1 MIAGGHPLGALALP
15 RPNCTKD
22 LGHMADTALVTPP
35 RTSMYS
41 RILIRLAAPLFLTLL
56 FPVAV
61 GFHWPAP
68 ARWAILTTMTLSW
81 LGFAG
86 WMAYSQRRRSPEQT
100 KVMREQDQLLTELR
114 SFVSNEIDG
123 SRGEIERARELIRQ
137 AVSGLGGSF
146 EAMNRKSREQSQALA
161 RIVDR
166 AGSDG
171 GAGVDVARFAQHA
184 NSRMEQLVEALE
196 QVSGQS
202 STTVHHID
210 EMAQHLDGIFALLED
225 VKSIAD
231 QTNLLALNAAIE
243 AARAGEAGRG
253 FAVVAD
259 EVRNLSERSTTFN
272 EQIRKLAHSSKDA
285 IAKVRETVS
294 HMASRDMD
302 RSREA
307 RAEAASMLDNVAA
320 INRSLEEGMR
330 EISECGRAIDSSVA
344 DAVRALQFEDIAAQ
358 ALGGAHTHL
367 DRLTAIN
374 REAVGLQELLHR
386 NGGALDSELIAA
398 LQRVGARLREMRVE
412 WERPPH
418 KPVAQQNMGAGT
430 VELF

>member
-1 MIAGGHPLGALALP
+1 MACSDVVIVAKDKGGA
-15 RPNCTKD
+15 
-22 LGHMADTALVTPP
+22 ADTATVTLP
-35 RTSMYS
+35 RTPMYS
-41 RILIRLAAPLFLTLL
+41 RPLIRLAAPLALTLL
-56 FPVAV
+56 FPFAV
-61 GFHWPAP
+61 GFDWPASV
-68 ARWAILTTMTLSW
+68 RWAILVTMTLSW
-81 LGFAG
+81 LGFAA
-86 WMAYSQRRRSPEQT
+86 WVTYSQFRRNPDQIRIL
-100 KVMREQDQLLTELR
+100 REQDQLLNELR
-114 SFVSNEIDG
+114 TFVSNEVDG
-123 SRGEIERARELIRQ
+123 SRSEVERARELIRQ

-146 EAMNRKSREQSQALA
+146 ESMNRKSRQQSQALA

-166 AGSDG
+166 AGDDG
-171 GAGVDVARFAQHA
+171 SAGVDVARFAQHA
-184 NSRMEQLVEALE
+184 SSRMEQLVEALE

-202 STTVHHID
+202 TNTVHHID

-272 EQIRKLAHSSKDA
+272 EQIRKLAHSSKES

-294 HMASRDMD
+294 QLASRHMD

-307 RAEAASMLDNVAA
+307 RHESAAMLENVAQ
-320 INRSLEEGMR
+320 INASLGDGMR
-330 EISECGRAIDSSVA
+330 EISECARSIDGSVA
-344 DAVRALQFEDIAAQ
+344 EAVRALQFEDIATQ
-358 ALGGAHTHL
+358 TLSGIHTHL

-374 REAVGLQELLHR
+374 REATALQELLHR
-386 NGGALDSELIAA
+386 NGGVYDSDLVASLA
-398 LQRVGARLREMRVE
+398 KVSSRLRDMRVE

-418 KPVAQQNMGAGT
+418 KPVAQQGMGAGT

>member
-1 MIAGGHPLGALALP
+1 MHS
-15 RPNCTKD
+15 RP
-22 LGHMADTALVTPP
+22 
-35 RTSMYS
+35 
-41 RILIRLAAPLFLTLL
+41 LIRLAAPVALTLL
-56 FPVAV
+56 FPLAE
-61 GFHWPAP
+61 GLEWPASM
-68 ARWAILTTMTLSW
+68 RWAILVTMTLSW

-86 WMAYSQRRRSPEQT
+86 WSLWSEGRRHPDQARAL
-100 KVMREQDQLLTELR
+100 REQDQLLTELR
-114 SFVSNEIDG
+114 NFVSNEVDG
-123 SRGEIERARELIRQ
+123 SRAEVERARELIRQ
-137 AVSGLGGSF
+137 AVAGLGGSF
-146 EAMNRKSREQSQALA
+146 EAMNRKSRQQSQALA

-166 AGSDG
+166 AGDDG

-184 NSRMEQLVEALE
+184 SSRMEQLVEALE

-202 STTVHHID
+202 STTVHNID
-210 EMAQHLDGIFALLED
+210 EMAQHLDGIFSLLED

-272 EQIRKLAHSSKDA
+272 EQIRKLAHSSKES
-285 IAKVRETVS
+285 ISKVRETVS
-294 HMASRDMD
+294 HMASRHQD

-307 RAEAASMLDNVAA
+307 RHEAAAMLDNVAA
-320 INRSLEEGMR
+320 INASLGEGMR
-330 EISECGRAIDSSVA
+330 EISDCARAIDGSVA
-344 DAVRALQFEDIAAQ
+344 EAVRALQFEDIATQ
-358 ALGGAHTHL
+358 TLSGVHTHL

-374 REAVGLQELLHR
+374 REAVALQELLHR
-386 NGGALDSELIAA
+386 NGGVFDGDFLQA
-398 LQRVGARLREMRVE
+398 LQRVGSRLRDLRSE

-418 KPVAQQNMGAGT
+418 KPVSQQSMGAGT

>member
-1 MIAGGHPLGALALP
+1 
-15 RPNCTKD
+15 
-22 LGHMADTALVTPP
+22 
-35 RTSMYS
+35 MYS
-41 RILIRLAAPLFLTLL
+41 RTIIRLAAPLVLTLL
-56 FPVAV
+56 LPLAFALE
-61 GFHWPAP
+61 WPA
-68 ARWAILTTMTLSW
+68 ALRWAILTTMTLSW
-81 LGFAG
+81 LGHAWWSTRAPAG
-86 WMAYSQRRRSPEQT
+86 RSPEQARIL
-100 KVMREQDQLLTELR
+100 REQDQLLTELR
-114 SFVSNEIDG
+114 NFVSNEIDG
-123 SRGEIERARELIRQ
+123 SRSEVERARDLIRQ

-146 EAMNRKSREQSQALA
+146 EAMNRKSRQQSQALA

-166 AGSDG
+166 TGEDGSAGL
-171 GAGVDVARFAQHA
+171 DVARFAQHA
-184 NSRMEQLVEALE
+184 SHQMEQLVEALE

-202 STTVHHID
+202 SNTVQHID
-210 EMAQHLDGIFALLED
+210 QMAQHLDGIFALLED

-285 IAKVRETVS
+285 IAKVRETVT

-307 RAEAASMLDNVAA
+307 RMEAASMVDNVAQ
-320 INRSLEEGMR
+320 INASLGDGMR
-330 EISECGRAIDSSVA
+330 EVSECARSIDGSVA
-344 DAVRALQFEDIAAQ
+344 EAVRALQFEDIATQ
-358 ALGGAHTHL
+358 ALGGVHVHL
-367 DRLTAIN
+367 DRLTSIN
-374 REAVGLQELLHR
+374 REALALQELLHR
-386 NGGALDSELIAA
+386 HDGAADEEMVTA
-398 LQRVGARLREMRVE
+398 LARTGNRLRDLRSE

-418 KPVAQQNMGAGT
+418 KPVTQQSMGAGT

>member
-1 MIAGGHPLGALALP
+1 
-15 RPNCTKD
+15 
-22 LGHMADTALVTPP
+22 
-35 RTSMYS
+35 MYS
-41 RILIRLAAPLFLTLL
+41 RIAIRLAAPLALTFLLPL
-56 FPVAV
+56 AAALAWPSAAV
-61 GFHWPAP
+61 
-68 ARWAILTTMTLSW
+68 WAILTTMVLSW
-81 LGFAG
+81 LGFAY
-86 WMAYSQRRRSPEQT
+86 WAVHAQAQRSPEHARVL
-100 KVMREQDQLLTELR
+100 KEQDQLLNELR

-123 SRGEIERARELIRQ
+123 SRSEIERARELIRQ
-137 AVSGLGGSF
+137 AVAGLGDSF
-146 EAMNRKSREQSQALA
+146 DSMSRKSRQQSQALA
-161 RIVDR
+161 RVIDR
-166 AGSDG
+166 AGDEG
-171 GAGVDVARFAQHA
+171 GRGVDVARFAQQA
-184 NSRMEQLVEALE
+184 SQQMEQLVEALE

-202 STTVHHID
+202 STTVQHID
-210 EMAQHLDGIFALLED
+210 QMAQHLDGIFALLED

-307 RAEAASMLDNVAA
+307 RHEAAAMLDSVAA
-320 INRSLEEGMR
+320 INASLGDGMR
-330 EISECGRAIDSSVA
+330 EISDCGRAIDSSVA
-344 DAVRALQFEDIAAQ
+344 EAVRALQFEDIATQ

-367 DRLTAIN
+367 DRLGAIN
-374 REAVGLQELLHR
+374 REALALQELLHR
-386 NGGALDSELIAA
+386 NGGVFDDELVTA
-398 LQRVGARLREMRVE
+398 LQRTGSRLREMRNE

-418 KPVAQQNMGAGT
+418 KPVSQQSMGAGT

>member
-1 MIAGGHPLGALALP
+1 MSSHL
-15 RPNCTKD
+15 
-22 LGHMADTALVTPP
+22 
-35 RTSMYS
+35 
-41 RILIRLAAPLFLTLL
+41 LIRLAPPLALTLL

-61 GFHWPAP
+61 GFDWPGA

-81 LGFAG
+81 LGFAA
-86 WMAYSQRRRSPEQT
+86 WAIYSQSRRSPEHLRIL
-100 KVMREQDQLLTELR
+100 REQDQLLTELR
-114 SFVSNEIDG
+114 SFVGNEIDG

-137 AVSGLGGSF
+137 AVAGLGGSF
-146 EAMNRKSREQSQALA
+146 DAMSRKSRQQGQAVA

-166 AGSDG
+166 AGDDG
-171 GAGVDVARFAQHA
+171 HAGVDVARFAQHA
-184 NSRMEQLVEALE
+184 SQRMEQLVEALE

-285 IAKVRETVS
+285 IAKVTQ
-294 HMASRDMD
+294 MASRDMD

-307 RAEAASMLDNVAA
+307 RNEAAAMLDNVAA
-320 INRSLEEGMR
+320 INAALGEGMR
-330 EISECGRAIDSSVA
+330 EISECGRAIDGSVA
-344 DAVRALQFEDIAAQ
+344 EAVRALQFEDIATQ
-358 ALGGAHTHL
+358 ALGGVHTHL

-374 REAVGLQELLHR
+374 KEALALQELLQR
-386 NGGALDSELIAA
+386 NGGVFDHELITA
-398 LQRVGARLREMRVE
+398 LQRVGSRLREMRSE
-412 WERPPH
+412 WEKPPH
-418 KPVAQQNMGAGT
+418 KAVAQQNMGAGT

>member
-1 MIAGGHPLGALALP
+1 MNGRYDVAIVAKDKGG
-15 RPNCTKD
+15 T
-22 LGHMADTALVTPP
+22 ADTATVTLP
-35 RTSMYS
+35 RTPMYS
-41 RILIRLAAPLFLTLL
+41 RPLIRLAAPLALTLL
-56 FPVAV
+56 FPFAV
-61 GFHWPAP
+61 GFDWPASV
-68 ARWAILTTMTLSW
+68 RWAILATMTLSW
-81 LGFAG
+81 LGFAA
-86 WMAYSQRRRSPEQT
+86 WVTYSQFRRNPDQT
-100 KVMREQDQLLTELR
+100 RILREQDQLLNELR
-114 SFVSNEIDG
+114 TFVSNEVDG
-123 SRGEIERARELIRQ
+123 SRSEVERARELIRQ

-146 EAMNRKSREQSQALA
+146 EAMNRKSRQQSQALA

-166 AGSDG
+166 AGDDG
-171 GAGVDVARFAQHA
+171 SAGVDVARFAQHA
-184 NSRMEQLVEALE
+184 SSRMEQLVEALE

-202 STTVHHID
+202 TNTVHHID

-272 EQIRKLAHSSKDA
+272 EQIRKLAHSSKES

-294 HMASRDMD
+294 QLASRHMD

-307 RAEAASMLDNVAA
+307 RHESAAMLENVAQ
-320 INRSLEEGMR
+320 INASLGDGMR
-330 EISECGRAIDSSVA
+330 EISECARSIDGSVA
-344 DAVRALQFEDIAAQ
+344 EAVRALQFEDIATQ
-358 ALGGAHTHL
+358 TLSGIHTHL

-374 REAVGLQELLHR
+374 REAVALQELLHR
-386 NGGALDSELIAA
+386 NGGVYDSDLVAA
-398 LQRVGARLREMRVE
+398 LAKVSNRLRDMRVE

-418 KPVAQQNMGAGT
+418 KPVAQQGMGAGT

>member
-1 MIAGGHPLGALALP
+1 
-15 RPNCTKD
+15 
-22 LGHMADTALVTPP
+22 
-35 RTSMYS
+35 MYS
-41 RILIRLAAPLFLTLL
+41 RIIIRLAAPLVLTLL
-56 FPVAV
+56 LPLAFALD
-61 GFHWPAP
+61 WPA
-68 ARWAILTTMTLSW
+68 ALRWAMLTTMTLSW
-81 LGFAG
+81 LGFA
-86 WMAYSQRRRSPEQT
+86 WWSTRAQPQPSPEHT
-100 KVMREQDQLLTELR
+100 RILREQDQLLTELR
-114 SFVSNEIDG
+114 SFVGTEIDG
-123 SRGEIERARELIRQ
+123 SRSEIERARDLIRQ
-137 AVSGLGGSF
+137 AVAGLGGSF
-146 EAMNRKSREQSQALA
+146 DAMNRKSRQQNQALA

-166 AGSDG
+166 AGEDG
-171 GAGVDVARFAQHA
+171 PAGLDVARFAQHA
-184 NSRMEQLVEALE
+184 SHQMEQLVEALE

-202 STTVHHID
+202 SNTVQHID
-210 EMAQHLDGIFALLED
+210 QMAQHLDGIFALLED

-285 IAKVRETVS
+285 IAKVRETVT

-307 RAEAASMLDNVAA
+307 RHEAAAMVDSVAQ
-320 INRSLEEGMR
+320 INASLGDGMR
-330 EISECGRAIDSSVA
+330 EVSECARAIDASVA
-344 DAVRALQFEDIAAQ
+344 EAVRALQFEDIATQ
-358 ALGGAHTHL
+358 SLGGVHVHL

-374 REAVGLQELLHR
+374 REAMSLQELLHR
-386 NGGALDSELIAA
+386 NGGVMDEEMVVA
-398 LQRVGARLREMRVE
+398 LQRTGSRLREMRVE

-418 KPVAQQNMGAGT
+418 KPVAQQSMGAGT